1 MRRRPNGELMMKL
14 TVAILFAI
22 TVFLSGV
29 AAHADA
35 PDLTQQHITIDPK
48 PPAPDKKSPPLYP
61 EATKV
66 NIVHALY
73 RMGVLDFSDPRLVDD
88 YLRLKECALY
98 NAFHNDDFKWEQ
110 IRDATR
116 AQMKRDA
123 SSYPLGLTITGKIR
137 FDRYDFVTKQMI
149 LGVSTKIDRIN
160 SFVLTYIG
168 NNECK
173 WDDLEWMPREYIAV
187 LDKAITLDGLSMPAS
202 LAETIFLRMKAEG
215 NEERM
220 ARVRF
225 NLRLVA
231 ADPIM
236 PTGRRIIDKKRFYYI
251 HSILESIEF
260 YEDADMQRLI
270 AAYEP

>member
-1 MRRRPNGELMMKL
+1 MKL
-14 TVAILFAI
+14 TVAILFAL

-116 AQMKRDA
+116 AQMKRDV
-123 SSYPLGLTITGKIR
+123 STYPQGLTVTGNIR
-137 FDRYDFVTKQMI
+137 FDKYDFENKQI
-149 LGVSTKIDRIN
+149 LLGVTTKMDQVN
-160 SFVLTYIG
+160 SFVLTSTG
-168 NNECK
+168 NNECH
-173 WDDLEWMPREYIAV
+173 WDDLEWLPREFIAV
-187 LDKAITLDGLSMPAS
+187 LDKAITLTSLPVPPGLAK
-202 LAETIFLRMKAEG
+202 TIFLRMKAEG

-231 ADPIM
+231 ADPIV
-236 PTGRRIIDKKRFYYI
+236 PAGRRIIDKKRFYYI